1 MGVLFPYIMESKQK
15 NMVPNHQP
23 VIKVEFPMIFHKTIG
38 LPYDKPFGFWQNM
51 PPSWTSSPHLWRAC
65 RVTCYRATIFCTAT
79 NSVTVYPGWWLSL
92 PLWKMMDWKS
102 VGMMTFPTEW
112 KSKIHVPNHQPDD
125 ILGCCTHIDLWW
137 LLEEFGCFFMFLRH
151 NQINWDFGDAQ
162 FFKFQDV
169 YLPE

>member
-1 MGVLFPYIMESKQK
+1 
-15 NMVPNHQP
+15 MVPNHQP

-102 VGMMTFPTEW
+102 VGMMTFPCIW
-112 KSKIHVPNHQPDD
+112 KVIIHKNVAV
-125 ILGCCTHIDLWW
+125 TT
-137 LLEEFGCFFMFLRH
+137 
-151 NQINWDFGDAQ
+151 NQYLTNSNIHLDWSWVKTYFNYKVKLTPIATTGVVARYHSLDA
-162 FFKFQDV
+162 V
-169 YLPE
+169 ASWAAP